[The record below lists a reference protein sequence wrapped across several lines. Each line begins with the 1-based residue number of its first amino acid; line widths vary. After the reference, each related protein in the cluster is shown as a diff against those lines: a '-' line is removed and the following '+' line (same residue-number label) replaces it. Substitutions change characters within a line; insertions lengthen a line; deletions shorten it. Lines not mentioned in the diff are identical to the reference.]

1 MPQTLR
7 DELVDA
13 MYGAWSDGFAHRCV
27 ICPTPIG
34 DQIDEILARHGLGPS
49 APAKTSPLGALLSIA
64 RIIEDVDQRC
74 FSADG
79 PVTPT
84 LQKMRQ
90 AELSAIYALATSHG
104 APR

>member
-64 RIIEDVDQRC
+64 RIIEDVEQRC
-74 FSADG
+74 IASSV
-79 PVTPT
+79 PPS
-84 LQKMRQ
+84 LREMRQ